1 MTTKLLSVA
10 TKTTTPGRFV
20 QHAVHGGPVVFARAD
35 AGCRLASPAPGSSAR
50 ALLLRPLLKR
60 HQTRPAVARL
70 PAGPGGRPAID
81 RAAAEGSAIR
91 RCRIVFQHAAAGYYA
106 REVLDEAYRRAFRD
120 NGIRMQQL
128 GESGADRELITD
140 QFAAIRDELADL

>member
-1 MTTKLLSVA
+1 MLVSVRRRVPDVDVDWYLRILAIADLDRKIGTASTILDTVHVPAYTADSLHEYVRRRVTTKLLSVA

-91 RCRIVFQHAAAGYYA
+91 RC
-106 REVLDEAYRRAFRD
+106 
-120 NGIRMQQL
+120 
-128 GESGADRELITD
+128 
-140 QFAAIRDELADL
+140 